1 MNHFGFG
8 ISAGL
13 TVFML
18 LMIRS
23 SIADYEI
30 KIMMFAYRKYNDQTI
45 FTVMVKGKDTVAD
58 LKKKI
63 SEELKVELEPEIL
76 MLRSDKRPYDSPFE
90 DTKTMNNIGIVK
102 DSLLYLTF
110 DEFEM
115 FVHYNEQNYPI
126 WVSEKD
132 TVKILKNKVIQELN
146 LDSKIA
152 WYDLK
157 LSNQQSIQDYDMLW
171 QDNVKIGGGYGIRKG
186 SIVYVDRDIVYDTLD
201 AFKIRVQYEGQK
213 HAVLVKGVDTVRNLK
228 VKIQNIREI
237 GILRDQQS
245 LAAADG
251 VVLEEDEETM
261 NYYKIKEHSTVLLTR
276 AAEMEQQHD
285 EKPSSSRKKEK
296 KLGTGTKIMGFLRRH
311 RG

>member
-30 KIMMFAYRKYNDQTI
+30 KIMMFDYPKYNDQTI
-45 FTVMVKGKDTVAD
+45 FTVMVKGDDTVAN
-58 LKKKI
+58 LKNKI
-63 SEELKVELEPEIL
+63 NEVIKVELEPERL
-76 MLRSDKRPYDSPFE
+76 MLRSDMRPYDAPFE
-90 DTKTMNNIGIVK
+90 DTKTMNNYGIVK
-102 DSLLYLTF
+102 DSLLYLTL

-132 TVKILKNKVIQELN
+132 TVKFLKIKTIRELN
-146 LDSKIA
+146 LDSTLEEVMALEKA
-152 WYDLK
+152 QLF
-157 LSNQQSIQDYDMLW
+157 
-171 QDNVKIGGGYGIRKG
+171 
-186 SIVYVDRDIVYDTLD
+186 DRDIVYDTLD
-201 AFKIRVQYEGQK
+201 AFKIWM
-213 HAVLVKGVDTVRNLK
+213 
-228 VKIQNIREI
+228 KIQTMREI
-237 GILRDQQS
+237 GILRDQQK

-251 VVLEEDEETM
+251 VVLEEDEKTM

-276 AAEMEQQHD
+276 AAAEMEQQHD
-285 EKPSSSRKKEK
+285 EMPSSSRKKEK
-296 KLGTGTKIMGFLRRH
+296 NLGSKIMGFLHRH
-311 RG
+311 SG